1 VVRSNVEALG
11 GRVEIT
17 SVPGKGT
24 TFTLALPL
32 TLAILDGMI
41 VRLAG
46 QRFVLPLANVVE
58 AVQPEVSQVRPITPT
73 SETIELR
80 GSYLPVRRLTDFF
93 GLADSDLP
101 DDGRRS
107 PEESLVVIVESDSS
121 GRMGLMVDTIEDR
134 REVVIKSL
142 DQNLYPIRGLGG
154 ATILGD
160 GSIALILDVDALMTN
175 TPIRYSNQ
183 GLAA

>member
-1 VVRSNVEALG
+1 MDVVRSNVEALG

-17 SVPGKGT
+17 SMPGKGT
-24 TFTLALPL
+24 VFTMILPL
-32 TLAILDGMI
+32 TLAILEGMI

-58 AVQPEVSQVRPITPT
+58 TVQPEPGQVEPIST
-73 SETIELR
+73 SGEVLELR
-80 GSYLPVRRLTDFF
+80 GNFLPVRRLGNIF
-93 GLADSDLP
+93 GFASNDALP
-101 DDGRRS
+101 
-107 PEESLVVIVESDSS
+107 PEESLVIVVESESA
-121 GRMGLMVDTIEDR
+121 GHVGLMVDTIDDR

-142 DQNLYPIRGLGG
+142 DQNLHPIRGLGG

-160 GSIALILDVDALMTN
+160 GSIALILDIEAMVAS
-175 TPIRYSNQ
+175 SNPRFIPK